1 MAGTWIKMLT
11 TLHDSHKVRRLSR
24 LVGCDRFGVVGRL
37 HRIWS
42 WADEHTI
49 DGRFIGDIKDI
60 DDIAEFDGFARAMIE
75 IGWLAQIGDEI
86 TLIDFEKHN
95 GETAKKRAQGAK
107 SASRRRGNARVAQK
121 SRTERDASVT
131 KSAPREEKRREESK
145 KENAAR
151 SCSDDEASPR
161 PTQAEK
167 RASPVQWDSESGF
180 AVCAFRR
187 AQWARAYPGVDIGH
201 ELDKA
206 HAWYTDN
213 PRKRKSD
220 LAKFLGGWISRAHE
234 RIRSGTSPPT
244 SRINDQYAMTS
255 GNPDDSPLAKLRRE
269 AQQREKRA

>member
-49 DGRFIGDIKDI
+49 DGRFTGDIKDI

-131 KSAPREEKRREESK
+131 KSAPREEKRREEKSS
-145 KENAAR
+145 AAQNPPKPPKGGGR
-151 SCSDDEASPR
+151 SAKYTPEFDAWWKIYPCRDGCPPGNKREAFAAWLKLDR
-161 PTQAEK
+161 AAQLQVGQATK
-167 RASPVQWDSESGF
+167 ALSAAVASESTKPKDAERF
-180 AVCAFRR
+180 LRPPRR
-187 AQWARAYPGVDIGH
+187 GGDPPYLAW
-201 ELDKA
+201 LDV
-206 HAWYTDN
+206 
-213 PRKRKSD
+213 PE
-220 LAKFLGGWISRAHE
+220 SRAKVH
-234 RIRSGTSPPT
+234 R
-244 SRINDQYAMTS
+244 NDQKTLI
-255 GNPDDSPLAKLRRE
+255 DHDELRAKLKDS
-269 AQQREKRA
+269 A